1 MITLLNKC
9 VFVSDVGG
17 KVLTWKEL
25 SNGKNVDREF
35 AEKFAIDSFESS
47 DSIINT
53 LSSEKTIVFGFSK
66 VEEIGNVGKCKI
78 YVALRISLYAIYCM
92 FFSNDIDVIHA
103 RHLIMILVYVR
114 RVIPTVS
121 ILLLCKCL

>member
-53 LSSEKTIVFGFSK
+53 LSSEKTIVFGF
-66 VEEIGNVGKCKI
+66 
-78 YVALRISLYAIYCM
+78 
-92 FFSNDIDVIHA
+92 
-103 RHLIMILVYVR
+103 
-114 RVIPTVS
+114 
-121 ILLLCKCL
+121 

>member
-35 AEKFAIDSFESS
+35 AERKS
-47 DSIINT
+47 
-53 LSSEKTIVFGFSK
+53 
-66 VEEIGNVGKCKI
+66 
-78 YVALRISLYAIYCM
+78 
-92 FFSNDIDVIHA
+92 
-103 RHLIMILVYVR
+103 
-114 RVIPTVS
+114 PQ
-121 ILLLCKCL
+121 